1 MEKKL
6 YIDASH
12 PDETRI
18 VLKSDNGIEEYEY
31 EDKNKL
37 NFKNNI
43 SSREVRIDKSSYEV
57 KWDFKILEF
66 FSVFAN

>member
-18 VLKSDNGIEEYEY
+18 VLKSDNGIEEYE
-31 EDKNKL
+31 
-37 NFKNNI
+37 
-43 SSREVRIDKSSYEV
+43 
-57 KWDFKILEF
+57 
-66 FSVFAN
+66 

>member
-1 MEKKL
+1 MEKNL

-37 NFKNNI
+37 NYFVSCN
-43 SSREVRIDKSSYEV
+43 YENY
-57 KWDFKILEF
+57 KYLKKRRKKFLKLTM
-66 FSVFAN
+66 